1 MTSSKQTAEELY
13 LANEQLVFHVLNKKF
28 PWGMYDEDLQQC
40 GRIGLW
46 QACLTFD
53 EEQQSKF
60 ASYACPCIANAIKIE
75 IRSRNTMGRNPKSSG
90 YVQISLDEPS
100 RNQFKNEESTSIQ
113 ELIPGDSDVEFL
125 DIEGFW
131 NSLTPKEKTVFRYLV
146 NGWYQKDIGKKM
158 GVTGSY
164 ISQIITRLKKK
175 FNEYI

>member
-1 MTSSKQTAEELY
+1 MTPEELY

-28 PWGMYDEDLQQC
+28 PWGLYDEDLQQC

-53 EEQQSKF
+53 EDIAKF

-75 IRSRNTMGRNPKSSG
+75 IRSRNAKGRNPKSSG
-90 YVQISLDEPS
+90 YIQISLDEPS
-100 RNQFKNEESTSIQ
+100 KNQIKSEESTSIQ
-113 ELIPGDSDVEFL
+113 ELIPGDPDVGFL
-125 DIEGFW
+125 DIEGLW

-146 NGWYQKDIGKKM
+146 DGWYQREIGKEL
-158 GVTGSY
+158 GVTRAY
-164 ISQIITRLKKK
+164 VSQIVARIRKK